1 MRRSGAT
8 RRARAAV
15 LLLASTTVAL
25 GVAGCSSDGAGS
37 DGAAPGTGATTSA
50 AGSPAGTGSAGPAR
64 TAGTYLS
71 LGDSYA
77 QGYQPAPAGGTAD
90 YREGYAYLL
99 PERAAAKGWDLDLVN
114 LACGGA
120 TVGSMQDAAGCAAP
134 ARSPDG
140 PAYDVPQLEAATT
153 YLADH
158 PGEVALVTVSI
169 GGNDITRCARAADP
183 IPCVTEAVGA
193 VEAELADIL
202 PALREAA
209 GPDTTILGLTYPDVI
224 LGAYV
229 SGGPAQDLAELSV
242 VAFEQ
247 FINPMLR
254 TAYEGID
261 ATFVDVTAGTGAYT
275 PLTETTTLEPY
286 GEVPEAVAE
295 VCRLTWFCERQDIH
309 PRAAGYDAIADL
321 IVAALPPA

>member
-1 MRRSGAT
+1 MVAGT
-8 RRARAAV
+8 
-15 LLLASTTVAL
+15 LAL
-25 GVAGCSSDGAGS
+25 GLAGCSSEGSSAEGPGPDG
-37 DGAAPGTGATTSA
+37 TVTTS
-50 AGSPAGTGSAGPAR
+50 GGSAGSTGPVGEVQ

-77 QGYQPAPAGGTAD
+77 QGYQPAPEGGTAD
-90 YREGYAYLL
+90 YRRGYAYLL
-99 PERAAAKGWDLDLVN
+99 PGRAAAAGWDLELVN

-120 TVGSMQDAAGCAAP
+120 TVGSMQDDAGCAEP

-140 PAYDVPQLEAATT
+140 PAYDVSQLEAATA
-153 YLADH
+153 YLEDH
-158 PGEVALVTVSI
+158 PGEVALITVSI

-183 IPCVTEAVGA
+183 IPCVAEAVGV
-193 VEAELADIL
+193 VEAELAEIL

-224 LGAYV
+224 LGSYV
-229 SGGPAQDLAELSV
+229 AGGAAQDLAELSV

-254 TAYEGID
+254 TAYEAIG

-295 VCRLTWFCERQDIH
+295 VCELTWFCERQDIH
-309 PRAAGYDAIADL
+309 PRDAGYDAIADL